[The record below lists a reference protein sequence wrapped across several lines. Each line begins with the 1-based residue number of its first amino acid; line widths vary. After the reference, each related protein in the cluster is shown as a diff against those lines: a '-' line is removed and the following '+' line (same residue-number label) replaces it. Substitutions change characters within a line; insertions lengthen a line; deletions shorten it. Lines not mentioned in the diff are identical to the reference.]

1 MTTLPPGA
9 YTSLPPGAYRPAND
23 RWGAF
28 SRVSA
33 TLPEGSFVV
42 VDKRVAKL
50 HPTLL
55 PALQARRPHA
65 ILQIMGGERAKSFES
80 LAQVLSAGLML
91 PRSGTLVAIGGG
103 TIGDVCTMAAHLL
116 KRGVRLV
123 QVPTTLLAAVDS
135 SLGGKGAV
143 DVTVNGRVVKNP
155 VGVFHYAEETWLC
168 PELFES
174 LSDTQRREGALEAWK
189 MVASL
194 DAQLFQSYTRRP
206 PSLERLVKDARR
218 LKETVCAQD
227 PYEQQ
232 GLRRVLNF
240 GHTFGH
246 VLESVSHFKLSHGDA
261 VGLGML
267 CALDVGRSLGVT
279 PDKVAARVETALEKG
294 PGVLGRKR
302 AAALLKRATLEDIEV
317 LLAADKKTGAAGEL
331 RMVLLTDIGVAEV
344 RDVSAPEWRA
354 LWPAWTKG
362 VRP

>member
-1 MTTLPPGA
+1 M
-9 YTSLPPGAYRPAND
+9 TSLPPGAYRPAND
-23 RWGAF
+23 RWGSF
-28 SRVSA
+28 SRLSA
-33 TLPEGSFVV
+33 TLPEGSLIVL
-42 VDKRVAKL
+42 DRRVAKL
-50 HPTLL
+50 HPAVL

-65 ILQIMGGERAKSFES
+65 LLQLTGGERAKSFES
-80 LAQVLSAGLML
+80 LQQVLAAGLTL

-103 TIGDVCTMAAHLL
+103 TLGDVSTMAAHLL

-143 DVTVNGRVVKNP
+143 DFTVNGRVVKNP
-155 VGVFHYAEETWLC
+155 VGVFHYAEEAWLC
-168 PELFES
+168 PEFFES

-194 DAQLFQSYTRRP
+194 DAKLFQGYTRRP
-206 PSLERLVKDARR
+206 PALERLVKDARR
-218 LKETVCAQD
+218 LKESVCERD
-227 PYEQQ
+227 PYEHQ

-246 VLESVSHFKLSHGDA
+246 VLEGVSNFKLSHGDA

-267 CALDVGRSLGVT
+267 FALDVGRALDVT
-279 PDKVAARVETALEKG
+279 PGPVAGRVETALERG
-294 PGVLGRKR
+294 PGVLGRKK
-302 AAALLKRATLEDIEV
+302 AAALFKRAALSDIEM
-317 LLAADKKTGAAGEL
+317 LLAADKKAGAAGEL

-344 RDVSAPEWRA
+344 RDVSAPQWRA
-354 LWPAWTKG
+354 LWPAWTQG